1 MRVPLE
7 YGKTNQADN
16 PLPPSTKSD
25 TENEVR
31 GNISNIQLRTIE
43 DYESYCSFHHHINIV
58 FIILIHI
65 R

>member
-1 MRVPLE
+1 MPLE
-7 YGKTNQADN
+7 YVKTNQADN

-25 TENEVR
+25 TENKVR
-31 GNISNIQLRTIE
+31 GNISNIQLRPI
-43 DYESYCSFHHHINIV
+43 ESYYYSCSFHNPINIV

>member
-1 MRVPLE
+1 MPLE
-7 YGKTNQADN
+7 YVKTNQADN

-25 TENEVR
+25 TENKVK

-43 DYESYCSFHHHINIV
+43 SYSCSFHNHINIV